1 MLSLR
6 SEPSYFLLCLVV
18 LFLKMKDF
26 QKIFKDIG
34 LIMEGHFELTSGL
47 HSGIYF
53 EKFRLLEHPEHTK
66 AACQEI
72 ANHFKNMEFKT
83 VAGPTTGGIII
94 AYEVA
99 KQLGKR
105 CIFAERTQEGRDF
118 LRGFKIERGEKIL
131 VVDDVLT
138 TGGSLKDVINA
149 VKARNGVVVG
159 VGVIVDRSDG
169 ADFGAPLFS
178 VYKTRVKNFTPHD
191 CPLCRQGVGLTK
203 PGGREKSTS
212 K

>member
-1 MLSLR
+1 
-6 SEPSYFLLCLVV
+6 
-18 LFLKMKDF
+18 MKDF

-47 HSGIYF
+47 HSGLYF

-72 ANHFKNMEFKT
+72 ANHFKDMEVET
-83 VAGPTTGGIII
+83 VAGPTMGGIII
-94 AYEVA
+94 ACEVA

-105 CIFAERTQEGRDF
+105 CIFAERTPEGRDF
-118 LRGFKIERGEKIL
+118 LRGFKIQSSEKIL

-138 TGGSLKDVINA
+138 TGGSIKDVINA
-149 VKARNGVVVG
+149 VKARNGIVVG
-159 VGVIVDRSDG
+159 VGVIVDRSERV
-169 ADFGAPLFS
+169 DFGTPLFS
-178 VYKTRVKNFTPHD
+178 VYKTRVKNYTPQD
-191 CPLCRQGVGLTK
+191 CPLCKKGITLTK
-203 PGGREKSTS
+203 PGGREKPAS